1 MRKIKMK
8 MVSHKNLVAILIVFA
23 VGVMGCRKDEY
34 PERPDKGDNKPEVEK
49 IESNKAFIEEG
60 YLRVMLTPELEK
72 EFSIT
77 GNKDGLRTGSSS
89 LDLFLS
95 SIGAKSM
102 TPVFPG
108 NGGAYEK
115 YRRAAG
121 LHLWYDIQFDK
132 EKTTVLRA
140 GRSAEDLKD
149 VFSYTEPIYK
159 PIKPESVPIRANNS
173 FALRSENPK
182 ADPRLPYQWHHS
194 NVQQLP
200 LYVKG
205 IDINS
210 LAAWEIETGKP
221 NVIIAVLDGGVEVTH
236 EDLQENIWVNPPE
249 TREYGDD
256 VNGYNFVL
264 NNGNI
269 EPDDHG
275 THVAGIISARRM
287 NGIGVAGVA
296 GGDVSSKGVKIMSC
310 QVFSDQGNN
319 PAAAPRAFVYAA
331 EHGAVVAQC
340 SWGMGG
346 SSGPDE
352 LPRSYKV
359 AIDYFIDM
367 AGIDPKTGEQ
377 ASGSPMK
384 GGVVVFA
391 AGNNAKEIWYIPGSY
406 SRVVAVSSIGPAGK
420 RAVYSNSGVWVDI
433 AAPGGDYDYG
443 NPDALILSTVT
454 DNQYGYMQG
463 TSQAAPLV
471 SGVAGLVLS
480 KFGGK
485 GFTNEDLKKRLL
497 SSLRPFDLYSFN
509 PNFVGKLG
517 IGIIDAAKALSID
530 ENKKPEMVEN
540 VNVERGP
547 NYLDLTWRAVADE
560 DDETAI
566 LYYLCCLKDKEL
578 NEKNILKAKRI
589 EICQP
594 QLKSGDV
601 VKYRLSSLEQDSEYS
616 MAIIS
621 MDRWGHQSKPYF
633 FHSTTLKTIPP
644 KLSRSSNKDIL
655 LVGSD
660 PACLDVA
667 VEDSDGYDWKYKIEG
682 ETKGVEA
689 ERKGNLI
696 KFRFHR
702 VLPVGR
708 YNIKLIVFNDFSRSV
723 LDIPFTVAVN
733 KAPNVVE
740 KISSKIIPITKASS
754 FELQLMKYFSDF
766 EGEDLSFEAH
776 SYNPTIAIPVINGDK
791 LSIKA
796 EKKGLVHME
805 VTAKDP
811 HGAVAR
817 IPFDLQLVEDDIV
830 YLVYPIPAQKELN
843 VRLSDDIYSA
853 KVEVYSQNGQRMLL
867 QHVSIENEEG
877 RLIPL
882 QIGHLSA
889 GTYFLIVE
897 GNGKR
902 VKRPFIKIN

>member
-1 MRKIKMK
+1 MREIKMQII
-8 MVSHKNLVAILIVFA
+8 SHKNLLAILIVFA
-23 VGVMGCRKDEY
+23 IGVVGCRKNEPIYLDDSQKNDTNIKKTE
-34 PERPDKGDNKPEVEK
+34 PHNRFV
-49 IESNKAFIEEG
+49 EEG
-60 YLRVMLTPELEK
+60 YLRVMLTPELER
-72 EFSIT
+72 EISIT
-77 GNKDGLRTGSSS
+77 SSEDGLRSGSSD

-108 NGGAYEK
+108 NGGIYEK

-140 GRSAEDLKD
+140 GRSAEDFKD
-149 VFSYTEPIYK
+149 IFSHTEPIYI
-159 PIKPESVPIRANNS
+159 PVKPESVRIRAKNFS
-173 FALRSENPK
+173 TLRSDDPNV
-182 ADPRLPYQWHHS
+182 DPRLPYQWHHS
-194 NVQQLP
+194 NTQQLP
-200 LYVKG
+200 SYVKG
-205 IDINS
+205 MDINS

-264 NNGNI
+264 GNGNI

-275 THVAGIISARRM
+275 THVAGIIAARRM
-287 NGIGVAGVA
+287 NGVGVAGVA
-296 GGDVSSKGVKIMSC
+296 GGDIHSKGVKIMSC

-319 PAAAPRAFVYAA
+319 PSAAPRAFVYAA

-346 SSGPDE
+346 AAGPDE

-391 AGNNAKEIWYIPGSY
+391 AGNNAKEMWYIPGSY
-406 SRVVAVSSIGPAGK
+406 SRVIAVSSIGPAGK

-471 SGVAGLVLS
+471 SGVAGLILS
-480 KFGGK
+480 KFGGA
-485 GFTNEDLKKRLL
+485 GFTNDDLKKRLL
-497 SSLRPFDLYSFN
+497 SSLRPFDLYSLN
-509 PNFVGKLG
+509 PDFAGKLG

-530 ENKKPEMVEN
+530 ENKNPERVES
-540 VNVERGP
+540 VSIERGH
-547 NYLDLTWRAVADE
+547 NYLDLTWRAVADA

-566 LYYLCCLKDKEL
+566 LYYLYYLKGKEL
-578 NEKNILKAKRI
+578 NEKNISKATRV

-594 QLKSGDV
+594 QLKSGDI
-601 VKYRLSSLEQDSEYS
+601 VKHRLSSLEQDSEYS

-621 MDRWGHQSKPYF
+621 IDRWGHQSKPYS

-644 KLSRSSNKDIL
+644 KLSRSTDKAIL
-655 LVGSD
+655 LVGSS
-660 PACLDVA
+660 PVKLDVQ
-667 VEDSDGYDWKYKIEG
+667 VDDYDGHGWKYKIEG
-682 ETKGVEA
+682 DTKGIETYR
-689 ERKGNLI
+689 EENLI
-696 KFRFHR
+696 KFYFRK
-702 VLPVGR
+702 VLPAGR
-708 YNIKLIVFNDFSRSV
+708 YNVKLTVYNDFSQSV
-723 LDIPFTVAVN
+723 LDIPFTIGVN
-733 KAPNVVE
+733 KAPNVIE
-740 KISSKIIPITKASS
+740 KISPKVLPITKASS
-754 FELQLMKYFSDF
+754 FELHLLKYFSDF
-766 EGEDLSFEAH
+766 EGEDLAFEAY
-776 SYNPTIAIPVINGDK
+776 SYNPTIATPVINGDK

-811 HGAVAR
+811 HGAIAR
-817 IPFDLQLVEDDIV
+817 IPFELQLVEDNIV

-853 KVEVYSQNGQRMLL
+853 KIEIYSQNGQRMLL
-867 QHVSIENEEG
+867 QHISIENEES

-882 QIGHLSA
+882 QIGHFSA
-889 GTYFLIVE
+889 GTYLLTVE
-897 GNGKR
+897 GNGKQVR
-902 VKRPFIKIN
+902 RPFIKVN